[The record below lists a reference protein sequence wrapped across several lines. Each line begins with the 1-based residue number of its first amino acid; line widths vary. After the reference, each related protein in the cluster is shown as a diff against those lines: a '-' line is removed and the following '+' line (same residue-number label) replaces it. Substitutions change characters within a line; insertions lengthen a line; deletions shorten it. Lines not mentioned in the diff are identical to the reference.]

1 MPLAAPDALIR
12 EGGLARGARNLR
24 RHLLEVNGF
33 VTNGQFLAD
42 FHYSQNL
49 HARATIERLAD
60 GFAAALRE
68 FAALAQA
75 KPRKRTASDFKQ
87 ARLSQRD
94 FTKLM
99 AKLASQGCQEQ

>member
-1 MPLAAPDALIR
+1 VP
-12 EGGLARGARNLR
+12 
-24 RHLLEVNGF
+24 
-33 VTNGQFLAD
+33 
-42 FHYSQNL
+42 
-49 HARATIERLAD
+49 
-60 GFAAALRE
+60 ALRE